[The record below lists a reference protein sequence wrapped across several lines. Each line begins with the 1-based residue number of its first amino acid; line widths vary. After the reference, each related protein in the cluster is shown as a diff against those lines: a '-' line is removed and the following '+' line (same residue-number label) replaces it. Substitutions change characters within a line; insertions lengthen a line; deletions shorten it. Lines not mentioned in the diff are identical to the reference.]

1 MIVGWL
7 VASLQGIGMFFL
19 HPVFYV
25 SIILSLFVG
34 YLRVKR
40 ERRDFTIRINS
51 LFQELRQL
59 LPIGLLIG
67 VLLSI
72 LTLGS
77 GVVIPFAAIIL
88 MGAFT
93 ILLSLTFQVRLLSP
107 AYIVG
112 LSFLSVVFL
121 AGREIEFPIFSEAFQ
136 SLDQPVYP
144 SLAVLLGLLLLAEG
158 ILISKN
164 GSKQPSPN
172 LMVSKRGQVVGTYKA
187 RKIWLLPLF
196 ILVPGGEL
204 AAPIDWYPVFSIG
217 EIHFTP
223 IAIPVLIG
231 FAKTIQ
237 GSLPQIVIRAQ
248 GRKVTF
254 LAIIV
259 TTIAVFGNWYPYLSI
274 GAVVLAM
281 LGRELIHYFSKV
293 DDRKL
298 PFYFSQSKIGVKIL
312 GVIPHTPADK
322 MGLEMGEIITKMNG
336 SQVSNE
342 HEFYGA
348 LQINRAHCKMEVVGH
363 NGQIRFIQR
372 ALFEGEHYELG
383 ILFIEEGRKERSQA
397 I

>member
-1 MIVGWL
+1 MGWL
-7 VASLQGIGMFFL
+7 VASLQGIGLFFL

-40 ERRDFTIRINS
+40 ERHDFTIRINS

-59 LPIGLLIG
+59 LPMGLLIG

-72 LTLGS
+72 LTIGS

-121 AGREIEFPIFSEAFQ
+121 AGREIEFPIFLEEAFQ

-158 ILISKN
+158 ILISKS

-187 RKIWLLPLF
+187 EKF
-196 ILVPGGEL
+196 
-204 AAPIDWYPVFSIG
+204 
-217 EIHFTP
+217 
-223 IAIPVLIG
+223 
-231 FAKTIQ
+231 
-237 GSLPQIVIRAQ
+237 GSCL
-248 GRKVTF
+248 
-254 LAIIV
+254 
-259 TTIAVFGNWYPYLSI
+259 YLS
-274 GAVVLAM
+274 
-281 LGRELIHYFSKV
+281 
-293 DDRKL
+293 
-298 PFYFSQSKIGVKIL
+298 
-312 GVIPHTPADK
+312 
-322 MGLEMGEIITKMNG
+322 
-336 SQVSNE
+336 
-342 HEFYGA
+342 
-348 LQINRAHCKMEVVGH
+348 
-363 NGQIRFIQR
+363 
-372 ALFEGEHYELG
+372 LFQEA
-383 ILFIEEGRKERSQA
+383 S
-397 I
+397 

>member
-1 MIVGWL
+1 MGWL

-72 LTLGS
+72 LTIGS
-77 GVVIPFAAIIL
+77 GVVIPFAAILL
-88 MGAFT
+88 MGIFT

-112 LSFLSVVFL
+112 LSFLTIVFL
-121 AGREIEFPIFSEAFQ
+121 AGREIEIPIFSEAFH

-144 SLAVLLGLLLLAEG
+144 SLAVLLGLLLVAEG
-158 ILISKN
+158 ILISKG

-196 ILVPGGEL
+196 TFVPGGEL
-204 AAPIDWYPVFSIG
+204 VVPIDWYPVFSIG
-217 EIHFTP
+217 ELHFTP

-231 FAKTIQ
+231 FSKTIQ
-237 GSLPQIVIRAQ
+237 GSLPKIAIRAQ
-248 GRKVTF
+248 ARKVTI
-254 LAIIV
+254 LAVIV
-259 TTIAVFGNWYPYLSI
+259 TTLAVFGNWYSYLSI
-274 GAVVLAM
+274 VAVVLAI
-281 LGRELIHYFSKV
+281 LGRELIHYFSKMN
-293 DDRKL
+293 DRKL
-298 PFYFSQSKIGVKIL
+298 PFYFSQSKLGVKIL

-322 MGLEMGEIITKMNG
+322 MGLEMGEIIMKMNG

-348 LQINRAHCKMEVVGH
+348 LQKNRAHCKMEVIGH
-363 NGQIRFIQR
+363 NGEIRFVQR
-372 ALFEGEHYELG
+372 ALFEGEHHELG
-383 ILFIEEGRKERSQA
+383 LLFIEEGRKERSRA
-397 I
+397 M

>member
-1 MIVGWL
+1 MGWL

-40 ERRDFTIRINS
+40 ERRGFTIRINS

-72 LTLGS
+72 LTIGS
-77 GVVIPFAAIIL
+77 GVVIPFAAILL
-88 MGAFT
+88 MGIFT

-112 LSFLSVVFL
+112 LSFLTIVFL
-121 AGREIEFPIFSEAFQ
+121 AGREIEIPIFSEAFH

-158 ILISKN
+158 ILISKG

-196 ILVPGGEL
+196 IFVPGGEL
-204 AAPIDWYPVFSIG
+204 VAPIDWYPVFSIG
-217 EIHFTP
+217 ELHFTP

-231 FAKTIQ
+231 FSKTIQ
-237 GSLPQIVIRAQ
+237 GSLPQIAIQAQ
-248 GRKVTF
+248 ARKVTV
-254 LAIIV
+254 LAVIV
-259 TTIAVFGNWYPYLSI
+259 TTLAVFGNWYSYLSI
-274 GAVVLAM
+274 VAVVLAM
-281 LGRELIHYFSKV
+281 LGRELIHYFSNMN
-293 DDRKL
+293 DRKL
-298 PFYFSQSKIGVKIL
+298 PFYFSQSKLGVKIL

-322 MGLEMGEIITKMNG
+322 MGLEMGEIIMKMNG

-348 LQINRAHCKMEVVGH
+348 LQKNRAHCKMEVIGH
-363 NGQIRFIQR
+363 NGEIRFVQR
-372 ALFEGEHYELG
+372 ALFEGEHHELG
-383 ILFIEEGRKERSQA
+383 LLFIEEGRKERSRA
-397 I
+397 IL